1 MRQTDGNGF
10 ARFKS
15 VFSSKQNIV
24 NQDGVGLVLPV
35 PGIHD
40 VGLSTDYVTSAEI
53 VVSTEPSQLYL

>member
-35 PGIHD
+35 LGIHG
-40 VGLSTDYVTSAEI
+40 VELSTDYVTSAEI